1 MRARISGMRAHL
13 LGVAAFTLIG
23 ASALA
28 QVEFNATEKSAIA
41 RHGPWPPAITR
52 DPGNRLSG
60 KPAAIAFGER
70 LFFDPRL
77 SAGGTLSCA
86 TCHLPAKGW
95 TDGLPRS
102 AGATTLDRNAPSIAN
117 TRFERWLGRDGSSDS
132 LWSHAIRPLTD
143 PRELAMTPER
153 LARRVR
159 DDKVLACE
167 YRKATGTRPGG
178 DDEALLVN
186 VGKAL
191 AAFQETIVSGRTA
204 FDEFRD
210 ALVRDD
216 RNTMAR
222 YPASAQ
228 RGLKIFIGRGNCSVC
243 HFGPRFTNGEFADIG
258 IPFFAA
264 PGRVDPGRHAGI
276 KQVTASRFNLLGP
289 YNDDKTRA
297 NAVAT
302 RHLTLEHR
310 HWGEFKVPGLR
321 NVALTAPYMHA
332 GSLGNLTD
340 VVNHY
345 SDLNEDRLH
354 ADGEKI
360 LKPLKLTEQETSDL
374 VAFLE
379 TLSESRANTR
389 FGKTLQAANCR

>member
-1 MRARISGMRAHL
+1 MRAHL
-13 LGVAAFTLIG
+13 LCVVAYTL
-23 ASALA
+23 ASASAFA
-28 QVEFNATEKSAIA
+28 QMEFNTTEKAAIS
-41 RHGPWPPAITR
+41 RHGPWPPAISH

-86 TCHLPAKGW
+86 SCHLPEKSW

-102 AGATTLDRNAPSIAN
+102 AGATMLDRNAPSIVN

-143 PRELAMTPER
+143 TRELAMTPALLAER
-153 LARRVR
+153 IRG
-159 DDKVLACE
+159 DKALACE
-167 YRKATGTRPGG
+167 YRKATGNPPGS
-178 DDEALLVN
+178 DDELLLVN

-191 AAFQETIVSGRTA
+191 AAFQETIVSGRTP

-210 ALVRDD
+210 ALQRDD

-222 YPASAQ
+222 YPESAQ

-264 PGRVDPGRHAGI
+264 PGHVDSGRHAGV
-276 KQVTASRFNLLGP
+276 KQVTTTRFNLLGP

-332 GSLGNLTD
+332 GSLASLTD
-340 VVNHY
+340 VVKHY

-354 ADGEKI
+354 ADGERI
-360 LKPLKLTEQETSDL
+360 LKPLKLSEDETADL

-379 TLSESRANTR
+379 TLSESRSTTSLGRNR
-389 FGKTLQAANCR
+389 KAANCR

>member
-28 QVEFNATEKSAIA
+28 QVEFNATEKSAIT

>member
-1 MRARISGMRAHL
+1 MRAYLPVLAVFALTSAS
-13 LGVAAFTLIG
+13 AFTP
-23 ASALA
+23 
-28 QVEFNATEKSAIA
+28 VEFNAAERAAIA

-70 LFFDPRL
+70 LFFDPGL
-77 SAGGTLSCA
+77 SADGTRSCA
-86 TCHLPAKGW
+86 TCHLPEKSW

-102 AGATTLDRNAPSIAN
+102 AGATMLDRNAPSIVN
-117 TRFERWLGRDGSSDS
+117 TRFERWLGRDGGSDS

-143 PRELAMTPER
+143 PRELAMTPTL

-159 DDKVLACE
+159 EDKALACA
-167 YRKATGTRPGG
+167 YRNATGARPEK
-178 DDEALLVN
+178 DDELLMVN

-191 AAFQETIVSGRTA
+191 AAFQETVVSGRTP
-204 FDEFRD
+204 FDAFRD
-210 ALVRDD
+210 AVARDD
-216 RNTMAR
+216 RTTMAR
-222 YPASAQ
+222 YPEAAQ

-264 PGRVDPGRHAGI
+264 PGRVDPGRHAGV
-276 KQVTASRFNLLGP
+276 KEVTASRFNLLGP

-332 GSLGNLTD
+332 GSLGTLAD
-340 VVNHY
+340 VVRHY

-360 LKPLKLTEQETSDL
+360 LRPLKLSEQESADL

-379 TLSESRANTR
+379 TLSEARSTARPARNRRT
-389 FGKTLQAANCR
+389 ADCR